1 MSDVIGQIIA
11 GRYQLVEVIGRG
23 GHSVVFRARDARGGP
38 DVAVKM
44 LHEAV
49 AGDPEYTV
57 RMVREQRATAA
68 LTGTAAV
75 RVYSLRTSPDG
86 ALCLVMELLRGKDL
100 DEYLPALEARG
111 ERLSVDALIEYLG
124 PIVDTLEIAHD
135 NGIIHRDLKPGNIYI
150 MDGRRGVR
158 LLDFGLAK
166 MQGSRPLT
174 RDGMIIGSPSYIA
187 PEVWKGETRRLDH
200 RVDVYSLG
208 AIVFRALGGAVPF
221 PGGTIRE
228 KLDMVT
234 SGPRPSLHALRPDLP
249 QEIDEWVAQVLAIWP
264 DKRFRRVRAMWNA
277 LLEVVGAGVE
287 PARVDVAASS
297 AR

>member
-11 GRYQLVEVIGRG
+11 GRYRLEEVVGRG
-23 GHSVVFRARDARGGP
+23 GHSVVFRARDLNGGA

-44 LHEAV
+44 LHDAV

-68 LTGTAAV
+68 LVGTAAV

-100 DEYLPALEARG
+100 DEYLPELEARG
-111 ERLSVDALIEYLG
+111 ERLPVSDLVEFLG

-135 NGIIHRDLKPGNIYI
+135 EGIVHRDLKPGNIYVLS
-150 MDGRRGVR
+150 RSRGVR

-166 MQGSRPLT
+166 MLGTKPLT
-174 RDGMIIGSPSYIA
+174 RQGMIIGSPSYIA
-187 PEVWKGETRRLDH
+187 PEVWKGEARWIDH
-200 RVDVYSLG
+200 RMDVYSLA
-208 AIVFRALGGAVPF
+208 AIVFRALGGRVPF
-221 PGGTIRE
+221 PGATVRE
-228 KLDMVT
+228 KVEMVT
-234 SGPRPSLHALRPDLP
+234 AGPRPSLHALRPDLP
-249 QEIDEWVAQVLAIWP
+249 REVDEWVDQALAIWP

-277 LLEVVGAGVE
+277 LLAALGEEEPVE
-287 PARVDVAASS
+287 AVELAASS